1 MHLCRCYKNIQLQL
15 HNSLINIKPDDEEIN
30 PLEWR
35 KTMTA
40 IGGPFVAAPV
50 QYR

>member
-1 MHLCRCYKNIQLQL
+1 MLQKQATTL
-15 HNSLINIKPDDEEIN
+15 HNSLINTKPDDEEVN

-40 IGGPFVAAPV
+40 IGSLFVATLA
-50 QYR
+50 QHR